1 MRVRWIFVLLCLI
14 VALLFA
20 SRQQQ
25 TAVLQAQAG
34 GQYLLTSHTTTAG
47 GVTAAGAYQA
57 NVTLGQAE
65 AGLQTGGVYEL
76 GGGFWGGGPVTEYT
90 PLSRLFLPAI
100 LR

>member
-1 MRVRWIFVLLCLI
+1 MRMRWILVLLGLL

-20 SRQQQ
+20 SRQPQ
-25 TAVLQAQAG
+25 TTVLQAQAG
-34 GQYLLTSHTTTAG
+34 GQYLLTSHATTAG

-65 AGLQTGGVYEL
+65 AGLQTGGSYEL
-76 GGGFWGGGPVTEYT
+76 GGGFWGGGPLTQYA
-90 PLSRLFLPAI
+90 PLSRLYLPAI